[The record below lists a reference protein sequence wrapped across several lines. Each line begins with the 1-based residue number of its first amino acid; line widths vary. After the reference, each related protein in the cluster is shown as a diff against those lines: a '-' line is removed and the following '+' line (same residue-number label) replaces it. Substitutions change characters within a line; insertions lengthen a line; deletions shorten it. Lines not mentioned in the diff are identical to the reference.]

1 MHIHSPVPTPE
12 PEGLWPGRIRA
23 LAAAVRDDSAR
34 TTVERA
40 DADRDGRAA
49 EREAR
54 VSELWRLLN
63 LVLNQYI
70 RAQARRFGGLDA
82 DQVADVAADKALDLM
97 SRIERRDWDPAA
109 VSDAQVCAFLGSVAR
124 NGVVDVLRRR
134 RREVVVDMAVPV
146 ADGEEGAPWS
156 RMAAGLGAESAIDG
170 TRYAHALLACAGGLT
185 ARARRAWV
193 MRIFG
198 NLAVA
203 QIARHP
209 RVATSLGGA
218 HLMLNR
224 ARRMMRRC
232 MEAKGFEVRNMPAGT
247 FVALWDL
254 IESDPTAGAAGRRLG

>member
-1 MHIHSPVPTPE
+1 MHIHSPLPAPE
-12 PEGLWPGRIRA
+12 PVALWPGRIRA
-23 LAAAVRDDSAR
+23 LAAALRDAPAR
-34 TTVERA
+34 RAGERT
-40 DADRDGRAA
+40 DAERDGRTAD
-49 EREAR
+49 REAR

-63 LVLNQYI
+63 LVLSQYI

-109 VSDAQVCAFLGSVAR
+109 VGDAQVCAFLGSVAR
-124 NGVVDVLRRR
+124 NGVIDVLRRR

-146 ADGEEGAPWS
+146 ADGEDGALWAVT
-156 RMAAGLGAESAIDG
+156 AAGLGAESAIDG
-170 TRYAHALLACAGGLT
+170 ARYAHALLACAGGLT
-185 ARARRAWV
+185 PRARRAWV
-193 MRIFG
+193 MRVFG

-232 MEAKGFEVRNMPAGT
+232 MESKGFEVRTMPAGT
-247 FVALWDL
+247 FAALWDL
-254 IESDPTAGAAGRRLG
+254 IESDPAARAAGRRQG